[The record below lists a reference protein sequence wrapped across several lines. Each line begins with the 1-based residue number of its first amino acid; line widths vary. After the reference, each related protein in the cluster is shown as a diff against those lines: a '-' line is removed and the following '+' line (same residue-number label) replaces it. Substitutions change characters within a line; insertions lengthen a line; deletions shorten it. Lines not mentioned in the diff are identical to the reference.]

1 MKLTGIKTIALA
13 VLLSSASAQ
22 AQEMMSLKDCMV
34 YAVEKSAK
42 MKMQMST
49 PPFLDGWG
57 P

>member
-1 MKLTGIKTIALA
+1 MKLTGIKTIALV